1 MKFLP
6 LLIAL
11 CTSLVLSAAESLRLT
26 APENGGVVSSL
37 SPMQRLVTLV
47 SLEEQEALWKD
58 HLFLQSL
65 SKETGSALPRG
76 VQLSWKYLGAEES
89 PLFRV
94 QVGPQDAPE
103 AAWDAYEFRGISGH
117 TQRAWLQNL
126 VPGVT
131 YRWRVSVLSDDKTP
145 LVTSETR
152 SFVTED
158 RTPRV
163 LYRAGWNNLRDLG
176 GKPAAAGL
184 RSAYGKLFR
193 AAAYNASLAVPANYK
208 ESPVLGE
215 APFFRTELD
224 LRWGSEKP
232 SPAPGTDPTKTQ
244 FINIP
249 TKLYTG
255 ILNDSGMANYRQ
267 LMGVFAN
274 PENYPILFH
283 CHAGADR
290 TGTLAAILQALLGCS
305 RDDIRRDFVFTSFA
319 GPMPFTALD
328 IFLDRLDDFTKHQ
341 GPTLQA
347 QAELYLL
354 RCGVPYTEIL
364 SFQRIMLGDAY
375 QPSETLQEAQRR
387 AEFMGAFTKTPEIQ
401 FLPPSANHAKMLLAG
416 QLVEFQAGSTPA
428 FAGENPQGE
437 LLFLFQNNTQKPR
450 TGAFQ
455 GESLAAPAYQLR
467 KPAEHA
473 AILSPTGNP
482 AWTTDE
488 LHSSALTLPPTSE
501 TLLLL
506 TPTQSNTTPLPQDYT
521 ALPYTAP
528 TEEQG
533 DFLVASSKTP
543 IPTIDGDLQDTAW
556 QNAITYTLTSPTGV
570 IHPNQLIDDHDAQ
583 NDAHRV
589 TVRLATDPQHD
600 TLFLAVELQDD
611 SPSAQIR
618 PHDGAV
624 WEDDEVEVFLASAD
638 SPTYYQLI
646 VNRKGSTM
654 DGKVWDPAWNF
665 QSIQTATQE
674 NNTSWTA
681 EIAIPLKQLSLT
693 APLQINV
700 CTTDYPQKLRKNLSD
715 TYEAFHCR
723 EALVPVLME

>member
-1 MKFLP
+1 MKFP
-6 LLIAL
+6 LLSLAL
-11 CTSLVLSAAESLRLT
+11 FTSFLLSAASLRLT
-26 APENGGVVSSL
+26 APEDGEVVSSL

-47 SLEEQEALWKD
+47 SMEQQEALWKD

-65 SKETGSALPRG
+65 SKEAGSALPRG
-76 VQLSWKYLGAEES
+76 IQLAWKYLGDEKS

-103 AAWDAYEFRGISGH
+103 SAWDTYEFRGISGH

-131 YRWRVSVLSDDKTP
+131 YAWHVAVLSDDKTP
-145 LVTSETR
+145 LLTSETR
-152 SFVTED
+152 TFQSED

-163 LYRAGWNNLRDLG
+163 LHRAGWNNLRDLG

-184 RSAYGKLFR
+184 RSAYGKLYR
-193 AAAYNASLAVPANYK
+193 AAAYNASIAVPTNYK
-208 ESPVLGE
+208 EYPVLE
-215 APFFRTELD
+215 QSPFFRTELD

-232 SPAPGTDPTKTQ
+232 SPAPDTDPAKTQ

-255 ILNDSGMANYRQ
+255 ILNETGMANYRQ

-290 TGTLAAILQALLGCS
+290 TGTLAAMLQALLGCS

-328 IFLDRLDDFTKHQ
+328 IFLERLDEFTQHKGQ
-341 GPTLQA
+341 SLQE

-375 QPSETLQEAQRR
+375 QPDKILQDAQRR
-387 AEFMGAFTKTPEIQ
+387 AKFMSSFTKTPEVQ
-401 FLPPSANHAKMLLAG
+401 FRPTAANHAKMLLAG
-416 QLVEFQAGSTPA
+416 QLVEFQAGTTPA
-428 FAGENPQGE
+428 FAGENNDGE
-437 LLFLFQNNTQKPR
+437 LLFLFRNNTQKPR

-455 GESLAAPAYQLR
+455 GESLTAQAYQLLL
-467 KPAEHA
+467 PAEHA

-482 AWTTDE
+482 AWTPAE
-488 LHSSALTLPPTSE
+488 LHSSALTLPQTSE
-501 TLLLL
+501 TLFLLI
-506 TPTQSNTTPLPQDYT
+506 PTESTQTTLPQEFSQI
-521 ALPYTAP
+521 PYTAP

-533 DFLVASSKTP
+533 DFLVASSQAP
-543 IPTIDGDLQDTAW
+543 IPTIDGDLQDPAW
-556 QNAITYTLTSPTGV
+556 QNATTYTLTPPTGV
-570 IHPNQLIDDHDAQ
+570 IHPNQLIDDHNAL

-589 TVRLATDPQHD
+589 TVRLATDPEHN

-611 SPSAQIR
+611 SPSAQSR

-646 VNRKGSTM
+646 VNRMGSTM

-665 QSIQTATQE
+665 QSIQTATRE
-674 NNTSWTA
+674 NHTSWTA

-693 APLQINV
+693 APLEINV
-700 CTTDYPQKLRKNLSD
+700 CTTDYPKKLRKNLSD